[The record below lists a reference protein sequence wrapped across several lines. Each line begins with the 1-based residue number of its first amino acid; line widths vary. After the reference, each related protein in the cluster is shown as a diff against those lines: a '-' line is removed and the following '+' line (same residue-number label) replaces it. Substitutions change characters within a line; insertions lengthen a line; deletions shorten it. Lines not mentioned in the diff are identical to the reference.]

1 VVATRGWAVFL
12 LLAIGCGSRSG
23 LPIPDSDGSDGDSG
37 TSPNPLCATQP
48 PGEVITLQSGE
59 MQPAS
64 IGVSGEWLFVAEWP
78 FTGNVFR
85 MPRTGGS
92 ASSVLSSD
100 EAAVNQLVTG
110 GNAAYWVTQGWG
122 DADGALRSGFSKA
135 ETLLGSLTRPQGLAY
150 FEGAVYVVDGL
161 GPPNALDGRVQ
172 RLELK
177 QKGAPTTLASGLADP
192 LAITVDVSGVYFS
205 VTGGGVYSV
214 PHAGGVP
221 VALDTSDYVPQLAS
235 NGHGL
240 FWSDVASLRWRDH
253 TTGVTEQI
261 AVGLGLIEGIAA
273 DENGVFFVTR
283 SAPSDSATGS
293 VFEVREQG
301 VEQLATVAEAPL
313 GIAIDPS
320 AIYFVTIHGGMGSV
334 NMLCRRSQRSP

>member
-1 VVATRGWAVFL
+1 MDAFAVP
-12 LLAIGCGSRSG
+12 SS
-23 LPIPDSDGSDGDSG
+23 PIPDY
-37 TSPNPLCATQP
+37 LE
-48 PGEVITLQSGE
+48 EVLD
-59 MQPAS
+59 AC
-64 IGVSGEWLFVAEWP
+64 
-78 FTGNVFR
+78 
-85 MPRTGGS
+85 GG
-92 ASSVLSSD
+92 
-100 EAAVNQLVTG
+100 
-110 GNAAYWVTQGWG
+110 
-122 DADGALRSGFSKA
+122 
-135 ETLLGSLTRPQGLAY
+135 
-150 FEGAVYVVDGL
+150 
-161 GPPNALDGRVQ
+161 
-172 RLELK
+172 
-177 QKGAPTTLASGLADP
+177 
-192 LAITVDVSGVYFS
+192 
-205 VTGGGVYSV
+205 
-214 PHAGGVP
+214 
-221 VALDTSDYVPQLAS
+221 DTSGSNADYVPQLAS